1 MHHTNTNTTTAA
13 AHQVSE
19 MERAI
24 IRLEQQATHAEAF
37 GPTPERVLL
46 SALTRAPE
54 AFNVRGEPLVEY
66 QLHHLGRAL
75 AVQGD
80 LTPILVLP
88 IGRSLLIVDGHHRA
102 EAYRRAK
109 REAIPV
115 EVFNGSVREAVLE
128 AAARNTRTVL
138 PMDNRQRQ
146 DLAWRLVNCDFTL
159 NQITRATGIAR
170 SQVGIMRKVKRALGN
185 DAAGRSWGEARNLAN
200 GREPIEYTHDERE
213 EMMSTWQQNL
223 ADRFRR
229 AFGNR
234 LAKQPAIT
242 AGALAIYL
250 GRSLPEVVRE
260 LHQHLTEDP
269 FEDEEYEF

>member
-80 LTPILVLP
+80 LTHILVLP

-115 EVFNGSVREAVLE
+115 EVFNGSVGRPTIGGELE
-128 AAARNTRTVL
+128 A
-138 PMDNRQRQ
+138 
-146 DLAWRLVNCDFTL
+146 
-159 NQITRATGIAR
+159 
-170 SQVGIMRKVKRALGN
+170 K
-185 DAAGRSWGEARNLAN
+185 
-200 GREPIEYTHDERE
+200 
-213 EMMSTWQQNL
+213 
-223 ADRFRR
+223 
-229 AFGNR
+229 
-234 LAKQPAIT
+234 
-242 AGALAIYL
+242 
-250 GRSLPEVVRE
+250 VRE
-260 LHQHLTEDP
+260 LRASGMGILKVAKTLGIGVSAVQRITAPLASS
-269 FEDEEYEF
+269 